1 MEKVTY
7 KTRLGWLVSVPG
19 KQKET
24 EGKAAPE
31 NPHSARVHGSEK
43 GPPREEPDKSKA

>member
-24 EGKAAPE
+24 EGKASVEKAWLL
-31 NPHSARVHGSEK
+31 GSDK
-43 GPPREEPDKSKA
+43 GTGAGGT